1 MATLYPMLVMT
12 MDTFLGLDTLLPHQN
27 MLKDKRLLPYNPE
40 TMDNRVLFVSHQWTS
55 FGEADHTGI
64 QIQTL
69 QRVLRRLMAGSISKV
84 ATNWQQR
91 VTLGTNE
98 VVTAAQWKMALPHMF
113 VWVRLLSPPPISA
126 TFVICPAHATC
137 QKCVI
142 PELPCTFGPLGC
154 PQCLAPHVFAH
165 SSLRSLAH
173 PSPVRRAPS
182 GSVGLRPPHLLRSQI
197 DFCCMPQPIGG
208 PISEDLIPHEISGKD
223 AQLTEEEKAH
233 LKANFDSIDEDFSGE
248 VDPDEFKAAMRLA
261 FAERQDKMGAPSDE
275 ALDAEFKKCDTDGSG
290 TISLE
295 EFYAVFVKIKRGE
308 DTGSLLGRIGGR
320 WRRGSS
326 VPLKF
331 ARSGGV
337 EGTMS
342 FGEEKRAN
350 NKFMQALE
358 ETRADSFRIA
368 STRSRSGR
376 RSAVSIDDID
386 KCCDTITNVDD
397 GEDSDDDETKERETA
412 DRMESFRSHFNL
424 RKSSVTDHRHQGS
437 VGEEPPW
444 LIHVKHWLGEAV
456 KSIAAYIE
464 RSALVIILVPN
475 CEHGD
480 LKDTMCDMSSWRG
493 RGWCRLEL
501 AGAVLARTNVRLMVV
516 RGPEVDPEF
525 IFPADSLML
534 APGRGFYS
542 V

>member
-1 MATLYPMLVMT
+1 M
-12 MDTFLGLDTLLPHQN
+12 
-27 MLKDKRLLPYNPE
+27 
-40 TMDNRVLFVSHQWTS
+40 
-55 FGEADHTGI
+55 I
-64 QIQTL
+64 
-69 QRVLRRLMAGSISKV
+69 
-84 ATNWQQR
+84 
-91 VTLGTNE
+91 GT
-98 VVTAAQWKMALPHMF
+98 
-113 VWVRLLSPPPISA
+113 
-126 TFVICPAHATC
+126 
-137 QKCVI
+137 
-142 PELPCTFGPLGC
+142 LGC

-165 SSLRSLAH
+165 SSLRSLR
-173 PSPVRRAPS
+173 PPVRSTRSCCSALPF
-182 GSVGLRPPHLLRSQI
+182 LNPPHSLRSQV

-208 PISEDLIPHEISGKD
+208 PLSEDLIPREISGKD

-233 LKANFDSIDEDFSGE
+233 LKANFDSIDEDLSGE

-261 FAERQDKMGAPSDE
+261 FAEHPDKMGALSDE
-275 ALDAEFKKCDTDGSG
+275 ALDAEFKKCDTDGNG

-295 EFYAVFVKIKRGE
+295 EFYAVFVQIKRGE

-350 NKFMQALE
+350 NKFMRALK
-358 ETRADSFRIA
+358 ETRVDSFRIA
-368 STRSRSGR
+368 STRSRSVR
-376 RSAVSIDDID
+376 QSAVSIDDID
-386 KCCDTITNVDD
+386 KRCDTITTVDD
-397 GEDSDDDETKERETA
+397 SDDGDDGDDGDDDETKERETA
-412 DRMESFRSHFNL
+412 DRTESFRSHFNL

-464 RSALVIILVPN
+464 RSALVIILAPN

-542 V
+542 VRHNFMTLYTRTLLCVLFTL